1 MITGFI
7 AMAAGGATIILG
19 DTIESRLAIICGVA
33 GVLLGMLSIGLAIA
47 TPVCGGPDLTEA
59 ARVALCM

>member
-1 MITGFI
+1 MIVGFI

-19 DTIESRLAIICGVA
+19 DTTESMPTVICGVA
-33 GVLLGMLSIGLAIA
+33 GVILGMLSIGLAIA
-47 TPVCGGPDLTEA
+47 TPICGGPDLTEA